1 MRKLELYNTTL
12 TRIAELQKQLGVQ
25 KEKFLNGQGD
35 YLMRINDRMTK
46 IRNEADSK
54 KKLKERVKV
63 AWTTVFDTKGKKNSV
78 VVTEMNELL
87 RRTQTYLNIIHEIE
101 MSESKMK
108 TLISQAELL
117 EEQALAQEKLSYV
130 NTLLFFNTMTIEQ
143 KMNQLIVADNNP
155 NLANLT
161 PERQKLFMKCL
172 GYSLDLLKKPSDKL
186 LNDVA
191 KDLYESIKDIENI
204 DEVLQDEPIK
214 QISPLVLNSLAMV
227 LMDANKSVVDAD
239 NEIDAPCYYAEVF
252 GLTGWNREYAMNEYV
267 DINGIID
274 QGMPIEQVIV
284 TEIANRIETLNCSYE
299 VVADYLGKMSN
310 QEYRDLYLLTEAEF
324 KKKYDMNIDLNKLK
338 KYVTYSQK
346 EGRASINAMNAAIEK
361 ANEVESVNEE
371 DKEIQMA

>member
-1 MRKLELYNTTL
+1 
-12 TRIAELQKQLGVQ
+12 
-25 KEKFLNGQGD
+25 
-35 YLMRINDRMTK
+35 
-46 IRNEADSK
+46 
-54 KKLKERVKV
+54 
-63 AWTTVFDTKGKKNSV
+63 
-78 VVTEMNELL
+78 
-87 RRTQTYLNIIHEIE
+87 
-101 MSESKMK
+101 
-108 TLISQAELL
+108 
-117 EEQALAQEKLSYV
+117 
-130 NTLLFFNTMTIEQ
+130 
-143 KMNQLIVADNNP
+143 
-155 NLANLT
+155 
-161 PERQKLFMKCL
+161 MKCL

-299 VVADYLGKMSN
+299 VVADYLVKMSN

>member
-299 VVADYLGKMSN
+299 VVADYLVKMSN